1 MSKINLAENH
11 RRGEP
16 GFGRDATRLAKVK
29 KKWRGL
35 VKGPDSP
42 QGETEKDVLTWD
54 ILHHFK

>member
-1 MSKINLAENH
+1 MYKINLEENH

-16 GFGRDATRLAKVK
+16 GLGRDATRVAKVK

-35 VKGPDSP
+35 VKGLDSP
-42 QGETEKDVLTWD
+42 QGETEKDVSIWD